1 MPRANRFRGTTL
13 TRVAG
18 LAMCLYG
25 SAGMAAPQAT
35 LATTIPLVGAQNGLK
50 PVGAP
55 AADTVMHLVVSLPQR
70 NVSELDGL
78 LREIYH
84 PASPRYHQYLSVDE
98 FTNRFGPTS
107 ADYETAANFFAA
119 QGLTVA
125 KRTANRYIL
134 DIDGKVADIERVF
147 NVTLGLYRHPTEN
160 RNFFA
165 PDRAPTL
172 DLAVPVQE
180 VIGLD
185 NYVLPY
191 ARLQHGSQTE
201 ARSTGGSGPGGYF
214 IGSDMRTAYYP
225 KGSLTGAGQS
235 VGLME
240 LAGYNI
246 ADVNTFFADGYGA
259 KNSVSVV
266 GVKTDG
272 ASLSCTGNCDDTE
285 QALDIEYTISIAPGL
300 ASVRVYVGNSP
311 EDVLNAMATDN
322 ISKVLSTSWGW
333 NENFATDDGL
343 FKEFAAQGQTNL
355 TASGDYSSLQ
365 NSGPWPEED
374 ANIVA
379 VGGTDVVTKSPGG
392 DWASET
398 GWSGSAGGPSLDP
411 TILIESYQLPFINKK
426 NAGSKTLRNVP
437 DVAANANTDM
447 TVCADG
453 GCAGGWG
460 GTSFASPMWAGIV
473 ALANQ
478 QAVAAGKPVVG
489 FINPALYA
497 LAGQSTYKAQFH
509 DVTLGKSGVYNCTKS
524 YDLVTGVGSPK
535 GKAFMNALVNY

>member
-1 MPRANRFRGTTL
+1 
-13 TRVAG
+13 
-18 LAMCLYG
+18 
-25 SAGMAAPQAT
+25 MAAPHAT
-35 LATTIPLVGAQNGLK
+35 LATTIPRVGAQNGVPL
-50 PVGAP
+50 VGAP
-55 AADTVMHLVVSLPQR
+55 SADTIMHLVISLPQR
-70 NVSELDGL
+70 NTAELNGL
-78 LREIYH
+78 LRDIYD

-98 FTNRFGPTS
+98 FTNWFGPTS
-107 ADYETAANFFAA
+107 ADYEAAASFFAA

-125 KRTANRYIL
+125 QRTANRYIL

-147 NVTLGLYRHPTEN
+147 NVSLGLYRHPTEN
-160 RNFFA
+160 RNFIA

-191 ARLQHGSQTE
+191 TRLQHSNQNQT
-201 ARSTGGSGPGGYF
+201 RSVGGSGPNGYF

-246 ADVNTFFADGYGA
+246 ADVNKFFSEGYGA

-272 ASLSCTGNCDDTE
+272 ASLNCTGGCDDTE
-285 QALDIEYTISIAPGL
+285 QALDIEYTISLAPGL
-300 ASVRVYVGNSP
+300 ASVRVYVGNVP
-311 EDVLNAMATDN
+311 EDVLNFMATDN

-355 TASGDYSSLQ
+355 TASGDYSSLAA
-365 NSGPWPEED
+365 SGPWPEED

-379 VGGTDVVTKSPGG
+379 VGGTDVATKSPGG
-392 DWASET
+392 AWASET

-426 NAGSKTLRNVP
+426 NAGSTTLRNVP

-447 TVCADG
+447 MLCSDG
-453 GCAGGWG
+453 SCAGGWG

-478 QAVAAGKPVVG
+478 QAVAEGKPVVG

-497 LAGQSTYKAQFH
+497 LAGQGTYNKQFH
-509 DVTLGKSGVYNCTKS
+509 DIKLGTSGVYSCTKS

-535 GKAFMNALVNY
+535 NQTFINALANY